1 MLKFCGRNVSKGD
14 LMKKYIKGLV
24 PWMYLMLSFIVLPG
38 CNAQKGGNHYYLLL
52 MGESESWNLTGY
64 EIVITPE
71 DVKAGFGNL
80 RMKNV
85 NEYMTDFFHFEAH
98 VVIDSD
104 DSVVH
109 TNSAAGE
116 MNIAEYTTGAIE
128 GPYINKNGDFVT
140 LEDINEIYV
149 VVEWWDISKNESM
162 KERIDLLN
170 KSKKEQ
176 SFLN

>member
-1 MLKFCGRNVSKGD
+1 
-14 LMKKYIKGLV
+14 MKKYIKGLV
-24 PWMYLMLSFIVLPG
+24 PWIYLMLSFFVLSG
-38 CNAQKGGNHYYLLL
+38 CNAQKGGNNYYLLL

-71 DVKAGFGNL
+71 DFKAGFGTLN
-80 RMKNV
+80 MKNV
-85 NEYMTDFFHFEAH
+85 NEYITDSFHFETH

-109 TNSAAGE
+109 SGSATGG
-116 MNIAEYTTGAIE
+116 MNIAEITTDAIE
-128 GPYINKNGDFVT
+128 GPYLNKNGDSVT
-140 LEDINEIYV
+140 LKDINEIYV
-149 VVEWWDISKNESM
+149 VVEWWDISKNESI
-162 KERIDLLN
+162 KERIDLIN

>member
-1 MLKFCGRNVSKGD
+1 
-14 LMKKYIKGLV
+14 MKRHIKGLA
-24 PWMYLMLSFIVLPG
+24 PCIYLMLSFFVLSG
-38 CNAQKGGNHYYLLL
+38 CNAQKSGNTYYLLL

-71 DVKAGFGNL
+71 DFKAGFGTL
-80 RMKNV
+80 KMKNA
-85 NEYMTDFFHFEAH
+85 NAYMTDFFHFETH

-109 TNSAAGE
+109 TGSATGE
-116 MNIAEYTTGAIE
+116 MNIVEYTTGATA
-128 GPYINKNGDFVT
+128 GPYINKNSDFVT

-149 VVEWWDISKNESM
+149 VVEWWDISKNESI
-162 KERIDLLN
+162 KERIDLFN

-176 SFLN
+176 SFLNDL